1 MTAAK
6 GRILFIGYDYHSYTR
21 AINAEFEQLGYSS
34 RFHSIQP
41 GKLYL
46 KIARRASAKLY
57 ATLLD
62 RYHRS
67 IILSYPEDAFDQIV
81 FLQVHQ
87 FSHENMALLKAR
99 NPRARYTLYNWDA
112 ITTHDYR
119 PYIQYF
125 DRVLTFDPSDASA
138 LGIHYLPLFCVRDF
152 QNLKSPPQ
160 AEASVYFVGNIVNPQ
175 RYKVVKAFQAFCA
188 SEGIRFDYFLSTTVH
203 GWTQMRKAGLRPDDV
218 SFGSIKDQDFRAMI
232 ARSTAVLDFAN
243 HQQAGFTMRI
253 MENLCAGKK
262 LITNNQNAL
271 TASFYSPDRILVYSG
286 QDFSAVRTFID
297 TPLDEPEK
305 SFSEYH
311 IQNFAKVLL
320 NLPQT
325 ESAADLID

>member
-188 SEGIRFDYFLSTTVH
+188 TEGIRFEYFLSTTVH
-203 GWTQMRKAGLRPDDV
+203 GWSLMRKAGIHPIDV
-218 SFGSIKDQDFRAMI
+218 SFRSISDQDFRAMI
-232 ARSTAVLDFAN
+232 ERSVAVLDFAN
-243 HQQAGFTMRI
+243 HKQSGFTMRI

-262 LITNNQNAL
+262 LITNNPNVKNAD
-271 TASFYSPDRILVYSG
+271 FYSPDRVLIYKD
-286 QDFSAVRTFID
+286 QDFSAISDFLKI
-297 TPLDEPEK
+297 PLDRPAEK
-305 SFSEYH
+305 FQEYH
-311 IQNFAKVLL
+311 IQSFAIKLL
-320 NLPQT
+320 DLNIH
-325 ESAADLID
+325 ESRTHRE

>member
-21 AINAEFEQLGYSS
+21 SINTEFEQLGFQS

-46 KIARRASAKLY
+46 KIARRTSAKLY

-62 RYHRS
+62 RYHRR
-67 IILSYPEDAFDQIV
+67 IILSYPEGAFDHIV

-99 NPRARYTLYNWDA
+99 NPRARYTLYNWDS

-119 PYIQYF
+119 PYISYF
-125 DRVLTFDPSDASA
+125 DRVLTFDPSDAQT
-138 LGIHYLPLFCVRDF
+138 LGIHYLPLFCVRGF
-152 QNLKSPPQ
+152 QNIRSVPQ
-160 AEASVYFVGNIVNPQ
+160 TDRSVYFVGNIVNPQ
-175 RYKVVKAFQAFCA
+175 RYNVIKAFQSFCVRG
-188 SEGIRFDYFLSTTVH
+188 GIRFEYFLSTTVH
-203 GWTQMRKAGLRPDDV
+203 GWTQMRKANLRPNDV
-218 SFGSIKDQDFRAMI
+218 FFRSIEDKAFRAMI
-232 ARSTAVLDFAN
+232 ARSAAVLDFAN
-243 HQQAGFTMRI
+243 HKQSGFTMRI

-262 LITNNQNAL
+262 IITNNANAL

-286 QDFSAVRTFID
+286 QDFSAVKDFLD
-297 TPLDEPEK
+297 TPLSNLEK
-305 SFSEYH
+305 DFSEYH
-311 IQNFAKVLL
+311 IQNFAKKLL
-320 NLPQT
+320 GLPPP
-325 ESAADLID
+325 